1 MIIIHYHVILMKAF
15 LHVHTADRYDYVV
28 INYCTF
34 LFKHSSENTMNDAE
48 QQTEYS
54 FQYP

>member
-1 MIIIHYHVILMKAF
+1 MKAF

-28 INYCTF
+28 IDYCTF
-34 LFKHSSENTMNDAE
+34 LFKHSSKNTVNDAE

-54 FQYP
+54 FKYP